1 MNIKPRPNHRQYLRA
16 LARMTPE
23 ERAMKAFELTEM
35 TRELF
40 KQGLRD
46 RFPDK
51 SEEELHRLYLDR
63 LDKCHNKNY

>member
-1 MNIKPRPNHRQYLRA
+1 
-16 LARMTPE
+16 
-23 ERAMKAFELTEM
+23 MKAFELTEM